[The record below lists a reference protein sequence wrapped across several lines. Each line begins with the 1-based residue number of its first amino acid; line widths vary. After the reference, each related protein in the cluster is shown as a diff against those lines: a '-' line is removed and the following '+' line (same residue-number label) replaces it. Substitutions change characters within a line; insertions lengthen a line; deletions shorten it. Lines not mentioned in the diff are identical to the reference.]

1 MRPLNVSDGDIL
13 EGLPGVGIDPY
24 KKFNVPFEI
33 DSFKKSCLM
42 EGLDDIGLTLK
53 NKTDIQNFEKN
64 YQENFPWLKGE

>member
-1 MRPLNVSDGDIL
+1 
-13 EGLPGVGIDPY
+13 
-24 KKFNVPFEI
+24 
-33 DSFKKSCLM
+33 M